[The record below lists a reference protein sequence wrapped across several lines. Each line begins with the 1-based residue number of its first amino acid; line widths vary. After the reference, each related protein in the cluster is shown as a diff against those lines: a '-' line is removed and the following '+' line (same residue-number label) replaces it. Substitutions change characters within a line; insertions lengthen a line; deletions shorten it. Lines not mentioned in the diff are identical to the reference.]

1 MTCKDCQ
8 NESHFPDKTI
18 NLDCV
23 SLESVADNRDII
35 GVGPTSL
42 YTSTSDQISQTAGS
56 RYVRNLVRDLSRR
69 FGKVQPGILFEDED
83 TAQLGLEINEI
94 FEELDEN
101 LQRVSDHINKREK
114 QINDEIKEK
123 LESASCSSKGCDDC
137 DFEKPCE
144 NAFDGFQIP
153 PVGMDWINPITPS
166 VLLKV
171 GECRINS
178 GCKLCDLP
186 GDINIPAFPGIP
198 TCNFVPVKSCLCG
211 FDFINPF
218 ATAINILNG
227 FQLFATQLGQ
237 FAYSFFDVANL
248 LTGFLGRCIMR
259 ILECLGN
266 FLGDFSFYKSINQ
279 IGAKV
284 REQIATSTALVN
296 SAFAKIKAIV
306 KSVETIIISAINELF
321 KFIQAIL
328 DLCDPC
334 KLVQAI
340 TNPASVPEVISEGS
354 SLG

>member
-8 NESHFPDKTI
+8 NESHFPDKTQ

-23 SLESVADNRDII
+23 SLESVADNRDVI

-42 YTSTSDQISQTAGS
+42 NRTDTSFSASS
-56 RYVRNLVRDLSRR
+56 YVRNLVRDLSRR
-69 FGKVQPGILFEDED
+69 FGKVQPGILFEDSD
-83 TAQLGLEINEI
+83 TAQLGLDINEI
-94 FEELDEN
+94 FEELDDN
-101 LQRVSDHINKREK
+101 LQKVVDHINKREK
-114 QINDEIKEK
+114 EINNEIQDKLKE
-123 LESASCSSKGCDDC
+123 STCSSSGCEDC

-171 GECRINS
+171 GECRINF

-237 FAYSFFDVANL
+237 FAYSFFDIGNL

-284 REQIATSTALVN
+284 REQIASTTATIN
-296 SAFAKIKAIV
+296 AAFAKIKAIV
-306 KSVETIIISAINELF
+306 KSVETIIITAINELF

-334 KLVQAI
+334 KLVQAV
-340 TNPASVPEVISEGS
+340 TNPASVPELISQGS
-354 SLG
+354 SLC